1 MHVGIVN
8 VNDENSGPR
17 RRDRLSQRN
26 LRRHH
31 CLFPK
36 IHRRAKSFN
45 SCSTTRNLHDTVFEM
60 GEHQSKNSAEKVAKV
75 APVTFHAHR
84 LILKAC
90 SAILA
95 DLIESEGGPT
105 TRIEI
110 TNVSADVFR
119 LLLYYIYGGKIADE
133 DMKFHVREIID
144 AADKYGV
151 ISLKLE
157 AEAHLV
163 QATTFTIENVKE
175 VLIYADSM
183 NCALLKE
190 AAMDFVVQNKDE
202 VMSKISFGDTIPGT
216 LMRDLMAAYARG
228 DNRAVGGNG
237 ENEYNTMRIYE
248 LRQIVHKKGLEVD
261 GSREMLIASLKAHL
275 EREREKVV

>member
-1 MHVGIVN
+1 MF
-8 VNDENSGPR
+8 NDEES
-17 RRDRLSQRN
+17 
-26 LRRHH
+26 
-31 CLFPK
+31 
-36 IHRRAKSFN
+36 A
-45 SCSTTRNLHDTVFEM
+45 DTVFEM

-190 AAMDFVVQNKDE
+190 AAMDFILENKAE
-202 VMSKISFGDTIPGT
+202 VLKKLTFVDAPGNLMS
-216 LMRDLMAAYARG
+216 DLLAAVARG
-228 DNRAVGGNG
+228 EGAEGV
-237 ENEYNTMRIYE
+237 RISE
-248 LRQIVHKKGLEVD
+248 LRQKAHEKGLEVD
-261 GSREMLIASLKAHL
+261 GSREMLIAAL
-275 EREREKVV
+275 EAYT